1 MKGVRDKRWDNLA
14 PPFTSEQ
21 ASRLRKGQLDEE
33 VQMAKQMEQEG
44 YQMFSPTVVCDRVAV
59 KDGKVFFVEFKR
71 PKQKLRVGQQ
81 TIHDL
86 VPEQYLIRYSD

>member
-59 KDGKVFFVEFKR
+59 KDGKGFLRGIQETEAETSSWSTDYPRLSTGTVFDPV
-71 PKQKLRVGQQ
+71 
-81 TIHDL
+81 
-86 VPEQYLIRYSD
+86 